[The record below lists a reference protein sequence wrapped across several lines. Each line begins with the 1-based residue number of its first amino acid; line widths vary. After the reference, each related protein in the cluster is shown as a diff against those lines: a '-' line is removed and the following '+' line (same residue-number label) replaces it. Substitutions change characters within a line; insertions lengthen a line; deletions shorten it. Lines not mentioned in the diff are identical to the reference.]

1 ISLYAS
7 ADKCRD
13 CRACISACPTQAM
26 RVRGGRPSVLEH
38 LCIDCARCIAAC
50 SSQAL
55 VMRDEVSSL
64 DALSGKEQMLLVVPP
79 ALLAGCGPDY
89 TPAQVL
95 AALQGLGF
103 ADVITSEPYEA
114 ALRDAG
120 ADAAASAKT
129 GEPGSPARPVL
140 VPSCPAIVNLIE
152 LRFPSLVPHLA
163 PFDSPWEAV
172 QAAHAD
178 RPVAYVAS
186 CPSQRSALLMHAS
199 APVECIAPEV
209 VRQAAMVRLTGGAT
223 AAAASATAATGEVT
237 AAAQPSAV
245 AERQAAAQ
253 SPTPA
258 GGLLTV
264 TGIDHVIAVL
274 EEIEDGLLE
283 DVDVI
288 EPYACDGG
296 CFGSP
301 LLAEDH
307 HVAARRWDRG
317 RAAVETAVP
326 SGGTAITRRR
336 AFAPRPGIRLD
347 SDMARAIEKLGRM
360 QTVIQALPGRDCGA
374 CGAPTCAA
382 LAEDIVMER
391 AGMELCPYIT
401 PPSGEKEA
409 QKP

>member
-1 ISLYAS
+1 
-7 ADKCRD
+7 
-13 CRACISACPTQAM
+13 M
-26 RVRGGRPSVLEH
+26 
-38 LCIDCARCIAAC
+38 
-50 SSQAL
+50 
-55 VMRDEVSSL
+55 
-64 DALSGKEQMLLVVPP
+64 
-79 ALLAGCGPDY
+79 
-89 TPAQVL
+89 
-95 AALQGLGF
+95 
-103 ADVITSEPYEA
+103 
-114 ALRDAG
+114 
-120 ADAAASAKT
+120 
-129 GEPGSPARPVL
+129 
-140 VPSCPAIVNLIE
+140 PSCPAIVNLIE
-152 LRFPSLVPHLA
+152 LRFPPLVPHLA

-186 CPSQRSALLMHAS
+186 CPSQRSALLLHAS
-199 APVECIAPEV
+199 APVECITPEV
-209 VRQAAMVRLTGGAT
+209 VRQAAMVRLTGRVAAGASEDAAAPSAAT
-223 AAAASATAATGEVT
+223 APTQPAAAA
-237 AAAQPSAV
+237 
-245 AERQAAAQ
+245 ERKPAAQ
-253 SPTPA
+253 SPAPT

-307 HVAARRWDRG
+307 HVAARRWERG
-317 RAAVETAVP
+317 RAEVEASAPAIGTAV
-326 SGGTAITRRR
+326 ARRR
-336 AFAPRPGIRLD
+336 AFAARPGIRLD

-360 QTVIQALPGRDCGA
+360 QTVIHALPGRDCGA

-382 LAEDIVMER
+382 LAEDVVMER

-409 QKP
+409 PQP